1 MRLHF
6 TKMQGLGNDF
16 VVLDQLIHPAFISQK
31 QIKAMAH
38 RQTGIG
44 FDQLIYIEAPVR
56 PDADFH
62 YRVFNADGTEI
73 EHCGNGARCFYRY
86 VRDKRLTWK
95 KTIKVSTAAGGLIE
109 MTQAGQGMVSVTM
122 AAPQFASSQIPIT
135 QQGEPTSMYGLTI
148 QEECFNVGLVSVGN
162 PHCVLLVPDVKVA
175 AVKRIGDLIRHHDYF
190 PEQVNVGFLEVVSP
204 SRARLRVY
212 ERGVGE
218 TLACGTGA
226 CAAFAIG
233 RVQGWLDERIH
244 IELPGG
250 SLQLI
255 WKGEQHRMIMTGPAV
270 TVFEGHIHL

>member
-16 VVLDQLIHPAFISQK
+16 VVLDQLSHPSFISRK
-31 QIKAMAH
+31 QINEMSD

-62 YRVFNADGTEI
+62 YRVFNADGHEI

-95 KTIKVSTAAGGLIE
+95 KTIKVSTEAGGLIE
-109 MTQAGQGMVSVTM
+109 ITQAGQGLISVTM
-122 AAPQFASSQIPIT
+122 EEPQFTSNQIPIT
-135 QQGEPTSMYGLTI
+135 QQGDNSSLYALTI
-148 QEECFNVGLVSVGN
+148 KEETFEVGLVSVGN

-175 AVKRIGDLIRHHDYF
+175 AVKRIGHLIRHHEFF
-190 PEQVNVGFLEVVSP
+190 PEQVNVGFMEVISP
-204 SRARLRVY
+204 TRAKLRVY

-233 RVQGWLDERIH
+233 RTQGWLDERIR

-250 SLQLI
+250 MLQLV
-255 WKGEQHRMIMTGPAV
+255 WKGEQHRMIMTGPAEI
-270 TVFEGHIHL
+270 VFEGHIDL